1 MLAGLV
7 CSIGRVLRITVIAVA
22 VVGVMW
28 AFYWV
33 LSRPWRTQPLKP
45 GQVEVTII
53 HWGDNDEDRI
63 MATLVAEFERAH
75 PNIRVK
81 RINPGDSAS
90 VRTKLQ
96 TMFAAGAAPDV
107 FQVGFENFADWA
119 DKGILHELD
128 GFLEADHWAQSGYG
142 PQQAALDLNDYY
154 GNVLDVFRFDP
165 DTKQAGRGKLF
176 SFAKDFTTV
185 GFYYNRNLFRKAGV
199 HEPLPNWTWDDFH
212 AAAESIGKLD
222 NCYGADFVTWEN
234 MVRLF
239 VWTHGADFPL
249 PDANADPAKLNAALQ
264 RLRDW
269 FAEGRT
275 LASAKTQFETGQDP
289 FLSGRVGMAGPF
301 GRWKVPTY
309 RSSIT
314 AFDWDFAPLPRGE
327 DAANGIFTSA
337 WGMAAGSKHPQEAW
351 KLIRYLCGPQ
361 AQARCSDLGLA
372 IPIRRDVAT
381 SGSFKTP
388 DAKPENDQGYLDAIE
403 VARGLTWP
411 ADPRYLHAL
420 RVRLEEIYKS
430 DSRSVPNA
438 MAQVETD
445 WRRFRSEQQEYLRL
459 GRVGWTSIAGVL
471 IVVLVITGL
480 IEVIRWWRRRP
491 GRMALRE
498 ELAGWAMIS
507 PWLVGFAAFTAFPI
521 LLSFVLGLTRWSAL
535 ATLDHAEWVGLDNY
549 WKMLSADQGLRNS
562 LRVTVY
568 YVVLAVP
575 LGQLA
580 ALVAALLMNRDVKLS
595 GFFRSAW
602 YLPSVLAGVGMSVLW
617 MWVFHHEHGLLNAM
631 LQSLCDAINGMF
643 RLDGDAAPRPPHWFT
658 TDAAGWAI
666 PAFVIMSLWSIG
678 GTMMIYLAG
687 LKGIP
692 PEMYEA
698 AAIDGAR
705 PLRRFWNVTLPMLS
719 PVILFNGVIAIIAS
733 LQVFMPAYI
742 MTGGGPGD
750 ATRFYVYYL
759 YNQAFDFHEM
769 GYASAM
775 AWLLLLIVLALTL
788 LVLRGS
794 RRLVYY
800 EGLRT

>member
-1 MLAGLV
+1 MFHAWV
-7 CSIGRVLRITVIAVA
+7 SRVGRSLRFAVAAVA
-22 VVGVMW
+22 VVAVAW
-28 AFYWV
+28 SFAWV
-33 LSRPWRTQPLKP
+33 LSRPWRQTKLAP
-45 GQVEVTII
+45 GQVEITIV

-63 MATLVAEFERAH
+63 MATLVREFEGAY
-75 PNIRVK
+75 PDIRVK

-107 FQVGFENFADWA
+107 FQVGFEHFADWA

-128 GFLEADHWAQSGYG
+128 SFLREDAVGDPAR
-142 PQQAALDLNDYY
+142 ALDLADYY
-154 GNVLDVFRFDP
+154 TSVLDVFRFDVQS
-165 DTKQAGRGKLF
+165 KQAGRGALY

-185 GFYYNRNLFRKAGV
+185 GFYYNRDLFRRAGV
-199 HEPLPNWTWDDFH
+199 AAPSADWTWDEFH
-212 AAAESIGKLD
+212 ATARRIGALD
-222 NCYGADFVTWEN
+222 HCYGADFVTWEN

-249 PDANADPAKLNAALQ
+249 PSTDEPPSDDPRRLERLHAALQ
-264 RLRDW
+264 TLRDW

-327 DAANGIFTSA
+327 VAANGIFTSA
-337 WGMAAGSKHPQEAW
+337 WGMAADTRHPREAW

-361 AQARCSDLGLA
+361 AQARCAELGLA
-372 IPIRRDVAT
+372 IPIRRDVAA
-381 SGSFKTP
+381 SPSFQSA
-388 DAKPENDQGYLDAIE
+388 DAKPDNDQGYLDAVA
-403 VARGLTWP
+403 VARGLSWP

-430 DSRSVPNA
+430 DSRSVAEA
-438 MAQVETD
+438 MELVQRD
-445 WRRFRSEQQEYLRL
+445 WRRFAAEQVAHPPMRWSGAARGIGLMVAVVAVL
-459 GRVGWTSIAGVL
+459 GGV
-471 IVVLVITGL
+471 
-480 IEVIRWWRRRP
+480 RWWRHRP
-491 GRMALRE
+491 GRLALRE
-498 ELAGWAMIS
+498 ELAGLAMIS
-507 PWLVGFAAFTAFPI
+507 PWIIGFAAFTAFPVVLS
-521 LLSFVLGLTRWSAL
+521 LLLGLTRWSAL
-535 ATLDHAEWVGLDNY
+535 ATLDHAEWVGLGNY
-549 WKMLSADQGLRNS
+549 WKMLTADPGLRHS
-562 LRVTVY
+562 LRVTGY

-575 LGQLA
+575 LGQAA
-580 ALVAALLMNRDVKLS
+580 ALAAALLMNRGVRFA

-602 YLPSVLAGVGMSVLW
+602 YLPSVLAGVGMSVMW
-617 MWVFHHEHGLLNAM
+617 MWVFHHEHGLLNAA
-631 LQSLCDAINGMF
+631 LAPVCDGLNGLLGLSGGE
-643 RLDGDAAPRPPHWFT
+643 RLRPPNWFT
-658 TDAAGWAI
+658 TDAAVWAI
-666 PAFVIMSLWSIG
+666 PAFVLMSLWSIG

-687 LKGIP
+687 LQAIP
-692 PEMYEA
+692 REMYEA

-705 PLRRFWNVTLPMLS
+705 PSRRLWHVTLPMLS
-719 PVILFNGVIAIIAS
+719 PVILFNSVIAIIAS

-750 ATRFYVYYL
+750 TTRFYVYYL

-775 AWLLLLIVLALTL
+775 AWLLLLLVLGLTM

-800 EGLRT
+800 EGLRAG